1 MLDSLL
7 PVKKIFS
14 CLGNN
19 YGVVFIMHN
28 VVATNL
34 YRNYLDDKDVDEILV
49 N

>member
-1 MLDSLL
+1 MLDYLL
-7 PVKKIFS
+7 LVKKTFS
-14 CLGNN
+14 CLGND

-34 YRNYLDDKDVDEILV
+34 CRNPLDDKDVDEILV